1 MADIEDPLEILR
13 CVMVALQRA
22 RSVSAETVGNE
33 DLIAKL
39 QPWLVGPLALLPH
52 VIELVD
58 RAETTGVP
66 PAPTDVLNIL
76 TVLRTIDGG
85 RLGVLCDVFTG
96 QGDDIPAD
104 PMAWFLSNQ
113 VR

>member
-1 MADIEDPLEILR
+1 M
-13 CVMVALQRA
+13 
-22 RSVSAETVGNE
+22 
-33 DLIAKL
+33 
-39 QPWLVGPLALLPH
+39 
-52 VIELVD
+52 
-58 RAETTGVP
+58 
-66 PAPTDVLNIL
+66 LNIL